1 MGSSHSRTVK
11 DIKKNDAG
19 KSELDYSNTTLTETQ
34 VVKLVDAMRTNST
47 LTKVNLTN
55 TNLSDVGTRYLCNML
70 SERAL
75 RNSSGI
81 SEMPHNHL
89 AVLVLDTNPIGPDGG
104 KFLLGALDKCYSL
117 ETVKL
122 NNCAL
127 GDVGAISIARSLLN
141 NDHIVTLELGS
152 NLISDRGAREFGEM
166 LRRNNRL
173 EGLSLWKNNILAS
186 GAAFLAQGLLEN
198 RSLQWLG
205 LGGNGIGPD
214 GALAFASRLA
224 NIHLRWLALGGN
236 NIQDQGA
243 MVLASALKDDG
254 CDVQSIGL
262 GGNEITDRG
271 VQKLARALWTNTRL
285 LSLGL
290 GGNLIGAEGCE
301 HLSEMLRTNTHLT
314 KLILSSNDID
324 DDGIRA
330 IADGLG
336 VNDTVHTLLL
346 AANSFTDV
354 GGKYLVNTLI
364 NNNRSLRVLDVHES
378 QMSDE
383 GEQELVDRLRKNSAL
398 ELLGSY
404 FGPRDH
410 RIITIN
416 GEANL
421 QRRRQE
427 SYRQQAQ
434 VSVNNYVMENSVPSN
449 MREHE
454 VF

>member
-19 KSELDYSNTTLTETQ
+19 KSELDYSNTTLTEAQ
-34 VVKLVDAMRTNST
+34 VIRLVDAMRDNST
-47 LTKVNLTN
+47 LTKVNFTN
-55 TNLSDVGTRYLCNML
+55 TNLSDVSTRYLCNML
-70 SERAL
+70 AERAL
-75 RNSSGI
+75 QNRTL
-81 SEMPHNHL
+81 SEGLHKSIT
-89 AVLVLDTNPIGPDGG
+89 VLILDTNPIGPDGG
-104 KFLLGALDKCYSL
+104 KYLVGALEKCYTL

-127 GDVGAISIARSLLN
+127 GDVGAISVARSLIN
-141 NDHIVTLELGS
+141 NDHIHTLEIGN

-214 GALAFASRLA
+214 GALAFASRLG

-236 NIQDQGA
+236 GVQDQGA

-254 CDVQSIGL
+254 CDLQSIGL

-271 VQKLARALWTNTRL
+271 IQKLARALWTNTRL

-290 GGNLIGAEGCE
+290 GGNLIGSEGCE
-301 HLSEMLRTNTHLT
+301 HLGEMLRTNTHLT

-336 VNDTVHTLLL
+336 VNTTLHTLLL
-346 AANSFTDV
+346 AANTFTNI
-354 GGKYLVNTLI
+354 GANYLGNALVN
-364 NNNRSLRVLDVHES
+364 NNKTLRVLDLHES
-378 QMSDE
+378 DMTEQ
-383 GEQELVDRLRKNSAL
+383 GEQELVDYLRKDSCL
-398 ELLGSY
+398 ELLGSH

-410 RIITIN
+410 RIVAIQ
-416 GEANL
+416 GEANM
-421 QRRRQE
+421 QRKRQE

-434 VSVNNYVMENSVPSN
+434 VAVNNYVVDNSVPTN